1 MSAKLFLKFKDENGE
16 TKQILV
22 NKEKFSIGRTPENS
36 LQISNEKLSR
46 KHAEINRYA
55 DIFVLTDCNSSNG
68 TMLNGENIFEPK
80 TLKNND
86 IINLGGNLPIKVELN
101 LSEKFDDDFT
111 VDFAED
117 EPKQINENNSDESF
131 SEPENVAKQT
141 VSNQKHENTI
151 PFSFFFVAPIFGLLM
166 LILIGGIFYV
176 LSPKKETE
184 IVKNDEDFIFSKT
197 PSEDNSN
204 KNNNLVEETPTPTTK
219 VEPIK
224 TASNSSVSPIETPT
238 AEPIETPK
246 TNNEDKKIQ
255 INSASFL
262 RKIADSD
269 STSFLTNAQVS
280 EVKKKISALKSSTA
294 LSQNLKSIKAN
305 SGKIQSIAAEK
316 NLKPQ
321 FLATAVLAKLGNQT
335 GDVISTANAMAETL
349 NNLKTELA
357 GELADESLLI
367 IAAYEQGV
375 AGDTKAMRTTTEVL
389 SRQSEGVSSRTIRTI
404 WFLRS
409 KGKLSDSQY
418 DFALRFLAIGT
429 ITQNPKDFNVNT
441 DAVILN

>member
-22 NKEKFSIGRTPENS
+22 DKEKFSIGRTPENS

-46 KHAEINRYA
+46 KHAEINRFA
-55 DIFVLTDCNSSNG
+55 NIFVLTDCNSSNG
-68 TMLNGENIFEPK
+68 TMLNGENIIEPK
-80 TLKNND
+80 TLKHKD
-86 IINLGGNLPIKVELN
+86 IINLGGNLQIKVEISSN
-101 LSEKFDDDFT
+101 EKFDDDFA

-117 EPKQINENNSDESF
+117 EPEEINENDSDESF
-131 SEPENVAKQT
+131 SKSENVVKQT
-141 VSNQKHENTI
+141 VTNQKQESTI
-151 PFSFFFVAPIFGLLM
+151 PFSFFIIAPIFGLLM
-166 LILIGGIFYV
+166 LVMIGGIFYA
-176 LSPKKETE
+176 LSPKKESE
-184 IVKNDEDFIFSKT
+184 IVKNDDDFIFSKT
-197 PSEDNSN
+197 PNVDNSN
-204 KNNNLVEETPTPTTK
+204 KNNNLDEETPTPTPK
-219 VEPIK
+219 IEPSK
-224 TASNSSVSPIETPT
+224 TISNSSVSPTETPT

-246 TNNEDKKIQ
+246 TNDEDKKIQ

-280 EVKKKISALKSSTA
+280 EVKKKISALKSSSA

-305 SGKIQSIAAEK
+305 SGKIQSIATEK

-441 DAVILN
+441 DAVVLN